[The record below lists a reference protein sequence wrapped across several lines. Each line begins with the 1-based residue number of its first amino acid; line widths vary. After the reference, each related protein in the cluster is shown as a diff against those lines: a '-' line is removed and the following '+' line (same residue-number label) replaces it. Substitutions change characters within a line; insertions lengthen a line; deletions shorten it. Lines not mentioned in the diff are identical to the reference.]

1 MTPLITNPTAEDDQ
15 FPVVYWKKR
24 FDVRH
29 PSPHPYIATLD
40 IEYNELAKAWRRL
53 QELLPLSDQV
63 PFEERP
69 QTAQDVQT
77 LLRDIQADWT
87 SSQQQR
93 LYSHSAALCDVFSV
107 TVDAHTKLLT
117 VLSGHQFYSSLFYGT
132 LQSII
137 KASSGYP
144 RVMNGVMKAL
154 TKVNQSIYLDP
165 EQSQQRHLTNESI
178 PSIAH
183 FYSHVFFF
191 LGELMDWYA
200 RRFKCRL
207 LQSHHENVYLDF
219 RNLVSTVRN
228 TTRDFMH
235 DSVGIDDQNESDGEQ
250 SDALM
255 RNADLYLWERARLS
269 QIGRRNIDRRFA
281 AQNALTRLL
290 IWEIQRSA
298 EERSHLRE
306 QRGHLLLRMSN
317 AASQQLQPDGGERD
331 SCVVCLTT
339 APGQDL
345 LIPATPSEKHR
356 HKYSRVELQA
366 ASAHLQ
372 EHFNHAD
379 QLPIHDAGTNI
390 TVEGN
395 VVEILNQ
402 WATDTYSQVLAIG
415 SSSNTTGDSYFPSSA
430 GQISSC
436 YASLAAETNAPIIT
450 FFCSPRPAPKDGM
463 TEFQQGLI
471 ALVYS
476 LIRQLLEYLP
486 PVLNGSATHTVKAEN
501 FTLLDG
507 TLTSWKE
514 ILSLIDTLLYYA
526 PPLLMCIVD
535 GLDRLS
541 DPSTDEYIRSL
552 VRIFVS
558 HTRNPDDSSPGRQS
572 VLKILFTVEGELEAL
587 FQTLAENPLTLTESN
602 AIERS
607 APPTPLISDVE
618 GDVSVE
624 IAVDA

>member
-1 MTPLITNPTAEDDQ
+1 MTPLITNPTADDDE

-29 PSPHPYIATLD
+29 PSPHPVIATLD
-40 IEYNELAKAWRRL
+40 IEYNELAKAWKRL

-69 QTAQDVQT
+69 QTAQDVQA
-77 LLRDIQADWT
+77 LVRDIQADWK

-93 LYSHSAALCDVFSV
+93 LYSRSTVLCDVFSV

-117 VLSGHQFYSSLFYGT
+117 ALPGHHFYSSLLYGT

-144 RVMNGVMKAL
+144 RVINGVMKAL

-165 EQSQQRHLTNESI
+165 ERDQQQHLTNDSI
-178 PSIAH
+178 PSIAD
-183 FYSHVFFF
+183 FYSQVFFF

-200 RRFKCRL
+200 RRLKCRL
-207 LQSHHENVYLDF
+207 LQSHHEDVYLDF

-228 TTRDFMH
+228 TARGFMH
-235 DSVGIDDQNESDGEQ
+235 NSVSVDGQNESDGEQ

-255 RNADLYLWERARLS
+255 QNADLYLWEHARLS

-306 QRGHLLLRMSN
+306 QRGHLLLQMST
-317 AASQQLQPDGGERD
+317 AASQQLQPDGERD

-379 QLPIHDAGTNI
+379 QLPIYDAGTKI
-390 TVEGN
+390 TVDAN
-395 VVEILNQ
+395 VVEILKQ

-415 SSSNTTGDSYFPSSA
+415 SFSNTTGDTHFPSRA
-430 GQISSC
+430 AQISSC

-450 FFCSPRPAPKDGM
+450 FFCSPRPASKDAM
-463 TEFQQGLI
+463 TEFQQGLV

-486 PVLNGSATHTVKAEN
+486 PVLNGSATHTVKADN

-526 PPLLMCIVD
+526 PPLLMCIID

-541 DPSTDEYIRSL
+541 HPSTDEYIRSL

-558 HTRNPDDSSPGRQS
+558 HTRNPDNSSPGRQS
-572 VLKILFTVEGELEAL
+572 ILLKILFTVEGELEVL

-624 IAVDA
+624 IAVDS